1 MAVQRGAKVAAEF
14 SKRFKQLT
22 HQVSIYMHTCNYSVY
37 RPPLGIK
44 ISIPSSLLL
53 LSCTVSVNGIV
64 VIVTNETI
72 DLEARNII
80 SLKGFYFYLKSR
92 PDS

>member
-22 HQVSIYMHTCNYSVY
+22 HQVSIYMRACNYSVY
-37 RPPLGIK
+37 QPPLGIK

-53 LSCTVSVNGIV
+53 LSCTVSVGGIV
-64 VIVTNETI
+64 VTNETI
-72 DLEARNII
+72 YLEAKNII